1 MRQGLFIKVTFASD
15 LLQSVHPVPKI
26 GRVGILYQKQ
36 KSILN
41 VSHKGARIFP
51 D

>member
-1 MRQGLFIKVTFASD
+1 MTTKHQSFPINMKLD
-15 LLQSVHPVPKI
+15 LTDIKI
-26 GRVGILYQKQ
+26 GRVGMLYQKQ